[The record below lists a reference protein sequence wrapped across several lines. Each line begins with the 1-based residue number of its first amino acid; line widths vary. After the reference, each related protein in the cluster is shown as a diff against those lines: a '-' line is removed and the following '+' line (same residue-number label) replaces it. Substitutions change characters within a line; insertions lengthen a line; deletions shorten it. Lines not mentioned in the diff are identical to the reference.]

1 MKDSPRKE
9 ILSKIAHAIGEVEL
23 PHPIRVGIDGL
34 SASGKTI
41 FADELGEVLQ
51 EDGKKVVRA
60 GLDGF
65 HNPPE
70 IRHRQGPM
78 SVEGYVEDSFD
89 YAAVREKVLRPLGP
103 GGDGR
108 YAPEIFDHQKGE
120 AQTVELKDAPEDAF
134 LLFEGVMLFRKE
146 LVDFFDFRVLVMCSV
161 VVILERAKVRDIEH
175 FGNIETLLEKYE
187 KRFLPGQKKYLS
199 ENQPAQVADV
209 IFFND
214 DPEHPSIS
222 LPNGKK
228 G

>member
-23 PHPIRVGIDGL
+23 PHPVRVGIDGL

-89 YAAVREKVLRPLGP
+89 YLAVREKVLQPLGP
-103 GGDGR
+103 GGDRR

-120 AQTVELKDAPEDAF
+120 AKTVELKEAPEDAI

-146 LVDFFDFRVLVMCSV
+146 LVEFFDFRILVMCSV
-161 VVILERAKVRDIEH
+161 NIILERAKVRDLAH
-175 FGNIETLLEKYE
+175 FGDMKTLLEKYE
-187 KRFLPGQKKYLS
+187 NRFLPGQKKYLS
-199 ENQPAQVADV
+199 ENQPTQVADV

>member
-9 ILSKIAHAIGEVEL
+9 ILSKIAQAIREVEL
-23 PHPIRVGIDGL
+23 PHPVRVGIDGL

-89 YAAVREKVLRPLGP
+89 YAAVREKVLQPLGP
-103 GGDGR
+103 GGDRR

-120 AQTVELKDAPEDAF
+120 AKTVEFKDAPEDAI

-161 VVILERAKVRDIEH
+161 VVILERAKVRDLAH
-175 FGNIETLLEKYE
+175 FGDMKTLLEKYE
-187 KRFLPGQKKYLS
+187 NRFLPGQKKYLS

>member
-9 ILSKIAHAIGEVEL
+9 ILNKIARAIGKIEL
-23 PHPIRVGIDGL
+23 AHPVRVGIDGL
-34 SASGKTI
+34 SASGKTV
-41 FADELGEVLQ
+41 FADELAGVLQ
-51 EDGKKVVRA
+51 ERGKRVVRA

-89 YAAVREKVLRPLGP
+89 YTAVREKVLQPLGP
-103 GGDGR
+103 GGDRR
-108 YAPEIFDHQKGE
+108 YAPEIFDHHRGE
-120 AQTVELKDAPEDAF
+120 ARSVEFKEAPEEAF

-146 LVDFFDFRVLVMCSV
+146 LIEFFDFRILVMCSPQ
-161 VVILERAKVRDIEH
+161 VILERAKVRDLAH
-175 FGNIETLLEKYE
+175 FGDMKTLLEKYQ
-187 KRFLPGQKKYLS
+187 KRFIPGQKKYLS
-199 ENQPAQVADV
+199 ENQPAQVADL

-214 DPEHPSIS
+214 DPDFPSLS
-222 LPNGKK
+222 VPDGKK

>member
-9 ILSKIAHAIGEVEL
+9 ILKKIAHAIGGIGF

-34 SASGKTI
+34 SASGKTVL
-41 FADELGEVLQ
+41 ADELAGLLQ
-51 EDGKKVVRA
+51 EHGKKVIRA

-70 IRHRQGPM
+70 IRHRQGPL

-89 YAAVREKVLRPLGP
+89 YMAVREKVLQPLGP
-103 GGDGR
+103 GGDR
-108 YAPEIFDHQKGE
+108 KYVPEIFDHQKGE
-120 AQTVELKDAPEDAF
+120 AQTVEPREAPEDAI

-146 LVDFFDFRVLVMCSV
+146 LVEFFDFRILVMCSV
-161 VVILERAKVRDIEH
+161 GVILERAKVRDLAH
-175 FGNIETLLEKYE
+175 FGDMETLLEKYR
-187 KRFLPGQKKYLS
+187 KRFIPGQKKYLS
-199 ENQPAQVADV
+199 ENQPAQVADL

-214 DPEHPSIS
+214 DPEFPSIS
-222 LPNGKK
+222 QPSGNK